1 MTSLTLPSM
10 TLSLHLMILTL
21 HLMTLTP
28 QESKNTLAQTLI
40 TTPASF
46 ITLIMPWGHKT
57 RPYTNYHICLQYTND
72 LALNDLGLALND
84 LDLALNDLDLALND
98 LDPPMTKP
106 IDTCQ
111 SNVQSPANQSQL
123 VLLIRPHP

>member
-28 QESKNTLAQTLI
+28 QESKNTRAQTLI

-57 RPYTNYHICLQYTND
+57 RPYTNYHIGLQYTND
-72 LALNDLGLALND
+72 LALNDLALND
-84 LDLALNDLDLALND
+84 LDL
-98 LDPPMTKP
+98 PMTKP

-111 SNVQSPANQSQL
+111 SNVQSPAQSHANQSQL
-123 VLLIRPHP
+123 VLLIRPRP

>member
-40 TTPASF
+40 TTPSSF

-57 RPYTNYHICLQYTND
+57 RPYTNYHTCLQYTND
-72 LALNDLGLALND
+72 LALND

-111 SNVQSPANQSQL
+111 SNVQSSAQSPANQSQL
-123 VLLIRPHP
+123 VLLIRPRP

>member
-28 QESKNTLAQTLI
+28 QESKNTRAKTII

-72 LALNDLGLALND
+72 LALNDL
-84 LDLALNDLDLALND
+84 ALNDLDLALND

-111 SNVQSPANQSQL
+111 SNVQSPAQSPANQSQL
-123 VLLIRPHP
+123 VLLIRPRP